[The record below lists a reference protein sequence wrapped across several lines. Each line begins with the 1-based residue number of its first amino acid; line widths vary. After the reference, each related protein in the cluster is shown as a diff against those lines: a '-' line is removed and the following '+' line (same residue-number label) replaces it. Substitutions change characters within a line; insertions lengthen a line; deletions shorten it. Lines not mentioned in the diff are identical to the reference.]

1 MSSHRQM
8 MVIFFFIDK
17 TTVLVAVIGEA
28 PEAGRRKPHNH
39 LCGFVEIE
47 TVQLK
52 TISYG

>member
-1 MSSHRQM
+1 M
-8 MVIFFFIDK
+8 MLIFFFIDQ
-17 TTVLVAVIGEA
+17 TAFLVAIIGEA
-28 PEAGRRKPHNH
+28 PEAGRRKPHNQ